1 MQKFFDILVTDD
13 FPISNDHP
21 HQRIR
26 TKIVSNSMRRTE
38 ESEAF
43 IERRWQ
49 DHIKAGNK
57 PWPNDLNIT
66 RYRFVGVDIWDDDI
80 IVKVDPCVSY
90 RDFIG
95 AESFEFRDRFGED
108 FLPRSLAL
116 TALVFAR
123 TESGEE
129 RMLITLR
136 KPGHD
141 YKAGGYHA
149 SIGGMMD
156 SRKETDVVQAV
167 LRELREESGIG
178 ENDLEELT
186 GRAVVMNRW
195 TMHPDVIF
203 KAVARCSVEEIL
215 RRAND
220 GENDRLFVPTTR
232 RSIEEWMIEPI
243 HANVIISTA
252 AMLLIGRD
260 VIRRDHGEMEA
271 GVWVDR
277 IMGILDWCSRD
288 YDDPAERLRLER
300 RDIARLAL
308 MVAEQRFRDRS

>member
-1 MQKFFDILVTDD
+1 MQKFFDILVTGS
-13 FPISNDHP
+13 FSPE
-21 HQRIR
+21 RIR
-26 TKIVSNSMRRTE
+26 TEIVRDTMRRTE
-38 ESEAF
+38 ESDAF

-49 DHIKAGNK
+49 DHLRSGFMS
-57 PWPNDLNIT
+57 WPNDLEST
-66 RYRFVGVDIWDDDI
+66 RYRFVKADVTDGSLAVT
-80 IVKVDPCVSY
+80 VDPCVSY

-95 AESFEFRDRFGED
+95 AESFEFRGRFGEES
-108 FLPRSLAL
+108 LPRSLAV

-156 SRKETDVVQAV
+156 SRNETDVVQAV
-167 LRELREESGIG
+167 LRELQEESGIG

-203 KAVARCSVEEIL
+203 KAVARCPVEEIL
-215 RRAND
+215 RRVND
-220 GENDRLFVPTTR
+220 GENSLLFVPTTR

-260 VIRRDHGEMEA
+260 VVSREHGETA
-271 GVWVDR
+271 ARTWCHR
-277 IMGILDWCSRD
+277 IMRILDWCSRD
-288 YDDPAERLRLER
+288 YDDPIERLRLER
-300 RDIARLAL
+300 RDVARLAL
-308 MVAEQRFRDRS
+308 MVAEQRCRVRS